1 MSRMLISLALG
12 FIVLLGA
19 ALAPEIGGAA
29 SERSWPGTYTM
40 RLGDRAIPVEIASTD
55 EERIRGLSGRRD
67 LAAGRGLLFVFPNEA
82 TYGFWMK
89 DMNFAIDI
97 VWISADLKVIHIAE
111 DVAPQTYPMVFRPS
125 QPARYVLEL
134 KAMGARKLGV
144 KVGSPVT
151 LPAVL
156 KP

>member
-1 MSRMLISLALG
+1 MSRTLISLALG
-12 FIVLLGA
+12 FIVLLA
-19 ALAPEIGGAA
+19 AAIAPGSSSAA

-40 RLGDRAIPVEIASTD
+40 RLGDRGISVEIANTD

-67 LAAGRGLLFVFPNEA
+67 LAAGSGLLFVFPNEA

-89 DMNFAIDI
+89 EMNFAIDI
-97 VWISADLKVIHIAE
+97 LWISADLKVIHIAE
-111 DVAPQTYPMVFRPS
+111 DVAPETYPKVFRPS

-134 KAMGARKLGV
+134 KAMSARKLGV
-144 KVGSPVT
+144 QVGTPVT